1 MASSDEILCASEDG
15 CLHPRRRKRYR
26 ARAEGAMFVV
36 GVVAVQTFLTPSR
49 YGNTVARLL
58 ASTELSPSLP
68 VCFCVGGAIAI
79 QWRLVERSET
89 NNDRVEL
96 VTFDVGAA
104 ARQQKRSLAELH
116 YVQHVGK
123 SCAPI
128 VVIDDGFDDNRRS
141 RTILVNASAAADARR
156 NPVYGRSRNTQW
168 PSSGS
173 STP

>member
-1 MASSDEILCASEDG
+1 MEILLRGYWLQLNSRRLCQFASASAALSQFSG
-15 CLHPRRRKRYR
+15 
-26 ARAEGAMFVV
+26 GWSN
-36 GVVAVQTFLTPSR
+36 AVRQ
-49 YGNTVARLL
+49 
-58 ASTELSPSLP
+58 
-68 VCFCVGGAIAI
+68 
-79 QWRLVERSET
+79 

-141 RTILVNASAAADARR
+141 RTILVNASAAAHARR